1 MEEPRCLF
9 TLKECFT
16 ILLTC
21 ESTVNRVYFARY
33 YCSRMANQN
42 FRERVFF
49 ANGQKAMKTKICQNL
64 KFYVSVNRSSSPA
77 RVVLI
82 QFNRPNNNTVS
93 AAMCTVHAHLVVLSM
108 SENLFGRCM
117 LLFPIL
123 VHALVPVSTR
133 FWK

>member
-1 MEEPRCLF
+1 MF
-9 TLKECFT
+9 LK
-16 ILLTC
+16 ILI
-21 ESTVNRVYFARY
+21 TVDRVYFARY

-49 ANGQKAMKTKICQNL
+49 ANGQKAVKTKICQNL
-64 KFYVSVNRSSSPA
+64 KFRVSVNRSSSPA

-108 SENLFGRCM
+108 SENLCGRCM
-117 LLFPIL
+117 LLFPVL
-123 VHALVPVSTR
+123 VYALVPVSTR